1 MSRNVTIMSCNGY
14 KYVRVCESY
23 RNAEGKPRSKVIEN
37 HGRLD

>member
-23 RNAEGKPRSKVIEN
+23 RNAEGKRTPPK
-37 HGRLD
+37 HRLLHA